1 LMFNLVTITQ
11 KYIKEIK
18 MGIERLTVKTSGGD
32 KLTYDNLEAG
42 EYEARLIYVASLG
55 MQKRT
60 PYKDGKELS
69 NCQQIALCFEV
80 LGSTVELNGETQPRT
95 LWTNSINIFSNMS
108 SMGNELP
115 MYRAFVPTAPED
127 SLPDWEA
134 QLGKPVSLTVGQ
146 KESKGRLFD
155 KITNVSAIPLKYQ
168 DKVPEAVT
176 TEFSAGGS
184 EELDSPAIKNLRGY
198 QKTAHENRIRQNTT
212 PTKQPQPVV
221 EEEVF
226 DDAVPF

>member
-1 LMFNLVTITQ
+1 MMFNLVTITQ

-55 MQKRT
+55 MQKRS
-60 PYKDGKELS
+60 PYNGKEQS

-95 LWTNSINIFSNMS
+95 IWTDSINIFSNMGGV
-108 SMGNELP
+108 GNELP
-115 MYRAFVPTAPED
+115 MYRAFVSTAPEN

-134 QLGKPVSLTVGQ
+134 QLGKPVSLTIGQ
-146 KESKGRLFD
+146 KESKGRVFD

-212 PTKQPQPVV
+212 STKQPQPVV

>member
-1 LMFNLVTITQ
+1 MTFSSEILIVIF
-11 KYIKEIK
+11 IKEND

-42 EYEARLIYVASLG
+42 EYEARLIYVADLG
-55 MQKRT
+55 MQNRKPFNGDEKT
-60 PYKDGKELS
+60 P
-69 NCQQIALCFEV
+69 CQQIALCFEV
-80 LGSTVELNGETQPRT
+80 LDSTVELNGETRPRT
-95 LWTNSINIFSNMS
+95 LWSTTINVFS
-108 SMGNELP
+108 SMGGMGHELS
-115 MYRAFVPTAPED
+115 MYRAFVPTAPEN

-134 QLGKPVSLTVGQ
+134 QLGKPVNITVAP
-146 KESKGRLFD
+146 KESKGRVFD
-155 KITNVSAIPLKYQ
+155 NIMNVSAIPLKYQ

-176 TEFSAGGS
+176 TEFSAAGC

-212 PTKQPQPVV
+212 STKQPQPVV

-226 DDAVPF
+226 DEAVPF